1 MHTSNPN
8 GTSAGATTE
17 GAGSRSPSLD
27 ALARGLGWASL
38 GLGVPQV
45 TTPGR
50 FDRAIGIRPGLEP
63 RAWTLAVGVRELGAA
78 AGILLLHAKKPTVW
92 ARVAGD
98 VKDLTLLVRALQTG
112 RSERPARTIAA
123 IAAVLGIGATD
134 LYTALGLTRREHGE
148 QSKAADPEG
157 PAHVKVAIT
166 VRRSREDVFRFWRDF
181 SNLPSFM
188 AHLESVHP
196 NGDGRTHWTAKAPAG
211 RTVEW
216 DAQIVEE
223 RPGELISWRSIG
235 GDVDNAGT
243 VRFTDAPGNRGTEI
257 HLDLRYDPPGG
268 KLGTAVAKLLGEE
281 PRQQVA
287 DDLRRFKQV
296 TETGMVVRSE
306 GSPEGAKTSR
316 LLRQR
321 PAQPL
326 PVSEATAA
334 VR

>member
-1 MHTSNPN
+1 MQTTNPN
-8 GTSAGATTE
+8 GSSPAGTTASADHRATS
-17 GAGSRSPSLD
+17 PD
-27 ALARGLGWASL
+27 ALAEALGWASL

-45 TTPGR
+45 TMPGR

-63 RAWTLAVGVRELGAA
+63 RGWTLAVGVRELGAA
-78 AGILLLHAKKPTVW
+78 AGILALHAKRQTTW

-112 RSERPARTIAA
+112 RSERPRRTLGA
-123 IAAVLGIGATD
+123 IGAVLGIGAAD
-134 LYTALGLTRREHGE
+134 LYTALGLSRRGE
-148 QSKAADPEG
+148 DAHPGPAEEEG

-166 VRRSREDVFRFWRDF
+166 VRRPREDVFRFWHDF
-181 SNLPSFM
+181 SNLPTFM
-188 AHLESVHP
+188 AHLESVQP
-196 NGDGRTHWTAKAPAG
+196 SGDGRTHWVAKAPAG
-211 RTVEW
+211 RKVEW

-223 RPGELISWRSIG
+223 RQGELIAWRSTG
-235 GDVDNAGT
+235 GDIDNEGT

-268 KLGTAVAKLLGEE
+268 RLGTVVAKLLGEE
-281 PRQQVA
+281 PRQQVS

-306 GSPEGAKTSR
+306 GSPEGPKTSR
-316 LLRQR
+316 LFRQR

-326 PVSEATAA
+326 PAEAAPATVA
-334 VR
+334 